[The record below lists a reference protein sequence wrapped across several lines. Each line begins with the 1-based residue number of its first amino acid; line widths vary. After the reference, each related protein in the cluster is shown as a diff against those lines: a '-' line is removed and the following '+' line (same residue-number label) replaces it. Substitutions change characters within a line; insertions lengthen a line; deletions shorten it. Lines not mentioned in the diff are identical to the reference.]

1 MSDSDANFLSRWSRL
16 KQRSRAAGPVSDDG
30 TAAPVTGEELAA
42 RVPATA
48 GAAAVPGAAAAANA
62 PAPPGGEQPDPAVP
76 VRIDE
81 PLPPLES
88 LTADSDFRPFMRAG
102 IDAATRNAALKRL
115 FADPAF
121 NVMDGLDVYIDDY
134 GKTEPIPSALLRR
147 LVQAQSPVLADAAA
161 DPTHDLAHDLAH
173 DSTLDLTQIAGGAA
187 AQAAAAGQ
195 PERVGDDSSADAPC
209 GDAGV
214 AGGAGEPADEADRRT
229 AVAAPADP
237 NRAPQ

>member
-1 MSDSDANFLSRWSRL
+1 MSDPDANFLSRWSRL

-147 LVQAQSPVLADAAA
+147 LVEAQSPVLADAAA
-161 DPTHDLAHDLAH
+161 EPTHDLAHDLAH
-173 DSTLDLTQIAGGAA
+173 DLPQTAGR
-187 AQAAAAGQ
+187 AAAAGQ
-195 PERVGDDSSADAPC
+195 PERVGDDSSGDAAC

>member
-1 MSDSDANFLSRWSRL
+1 MSDPDANFLSRWSRL

-30 TAAPVTGEELAA
+30 TAAPVTGEEPAA

-62 PAPPGGEQPDPAVP
+62 PAPPGGEQADPAVP

-81 PLPPLES
+81 PLPPVES

-147 LVQAQSPVLADAAA
+147 LVEAQSPVLADAAA
-161 DPTHDLAHDLAH
+161 EPTHDLAHDLAH
-173 DSTLDLTQIAGGAA
+173 DFDARFDARFDPDSWRRRGSGRGG
-187 AQAAAAGQ
+187 G
-195 PERVGDDSSADAPC
+195 
-209 GDAGV
+209 
-214 AGGAGEPADEADRRT
+214 PARARR
-229 AVAAPADP
+229 
-237 NRAPQ
+237 RRQQRRRSMRRRWRGRRGR

>member
-1 MSDSDANFLSRWSRL
+1 
-16 KQRSRAAGPVSDDG
+16 
-30 TAAPVTGEELAA
+30 
-42 RVPATA
+42 
-48 GAAAVPGAAAAANA
+48 
-62 PAPPGGEQPDPAVP
+62 VP

-173 DSTLDLTQIAGGAA
+173 DSTHDLTQIAGGAA

-195 PERVGDDSSADAPC
+195 PERVGDASSADAAC

-229 AVAAPADP
+229 AAAAPADP
-237 NRAPQ
+237 KRSPQ

>member
-1 MSDSDANFLSRWSRL
+1 MSDPDANFLSRWSRL
-16 KQRSRAAGPVSDDG
+16 KQRSRAAGSASDDG
-30 TAAPVTGEELAA
+30 AAEPVTGDEVVA
-42 RVPATA
+42 RVPAAA
-48 GAAAVPGAAAAANA
+48 GVAAVPGAAPAANA
-62 PAPPGGEQPDPAVP
+62 PAPPGGEQADPAVP

-161 DPTHDLAHDLAH
+161 DPTHDLAHDL
-173 DSTLDLTQIAGGAA
+173 TQIAGGAA